1 MVNMI
6 REALSVSREFIF
18 SDLLIRTFTLLV
30 LAFTLALV
38 PLTVSA
44 DQIVFS
50 GKPNVKVEIMEGK
63 SKEYTLSKPQSED
76 YKVVITQVGDK
87 FYWLSRQNAELI
99 PNTSG
104 FYITFTAKN
113 GSGYIRTLIPEAR
126 AIFRQMS
133 EAEQQSQYL
142 YFEHLVHQ
150 MGSIT
155 YFGW

>member
-6 REALSVSREFIF
+6 GEALSVSRKFIF
-18 SDLLIRTFTLLV
+18 SDLLIRTFTLLFI
-30 LAFTLALV
+30 ALALV

-50 GKPNVKVEIMEGK
+50 GKPNMKVEIMEGK
-63 SKEYTLSKPQSED
+63 SKEYTLSESQSED
-76 YKVVITQVGDK
+76 YKVVIKQVGDK

-113 GSGYIRTLIPEAR
+113 GSGYIRTLIPVAR
-126 AIFRQMS
+126 EIFGQMS
-133 EAEQQSQYL
+133 ETEQQSQYL
-142 YFEHLVHQ
+142 YFENIVHQ

-155 YFGW
+155 YYGW